1 MSAIPVI
8 AVFDIGKTNKK
19 CFLID
24 EQYHIVLERMA
35 QFAET
40 RDEDGDNCE
49 DLDALTG
56 FIQQVSEEIFA
67 MPQYDIRAVHCS
79 AYGASF
85 VHIGQEGKPVAALYN
100 YLKPYPQHLQDQF
113 YQVYGGEE
121 KFSVR
126 TASPVLGSL
135 NSGMQLYRLRH
146 VQPDLFNTIQYSL
159 HLPQYISYLFT
170 GRYCSDITSVGCH
183 TNLWDFRKNDYHE
196 WVAKENILPKLPS
209 LVACT
214 VTMGI
219 HYNGKPVQVGV
230 GLHDSSAALI
240 PYLSAF
246 SEPFLLISTGTWC
259 ISLNPFNDTPLSSDE
274 LKQDCLCYL
283 AYDGRPVKASRLFA
297 GHEHDIQ
304 VARLAEKFNTA
315 TDHYKDILFDP
326 AADTTV
332 HDPMEAPSYKEAYHI
347 LMRNIIRQQE
357 ASSSLVIGNAKR
369 IFVDGGFA
377 NNSLYMHM
385 LAEAFPGHEVFAA
398 SVSQATAIG
407 AALAIHPHW
416 NTQHVPADLISL
428 RYYASC

>member
-1 MSAIPVI
+1 MSTVPVI

-35 QFAET
+35 QFGET
-40 RDEDGDNCE
+40 RDEDGDSCE
-49 DLDALTG
+49 DLDALTR
-56 FIQQVSEEIFA
+56 FIQLVSAEIFA
-67 MPQYDIRAVHCS
+67 MPQYDVRAVHCS

-85 VHIGQEGKPVAALYN
+85 VHMGNEGIPVAPLYN
-100 YLKPYPQHLQDQF
+100 YLKPYPRHLQDRF
-113 YQVYGGEE
+113 YQAYGGEE
-121 KFSVR
+121 KVSVQ

-146 VQPDLFNTIQYSL
+146 LQPDLFNAIQYSL

-183 TNLWDFRKNDYHE
+183 TNLWDFRRNDYHE
-196 WVAKENILPKLPS
+196 WVSKENILPKLPS
-209 LVACT
+209 LVDCT
-214 VTMGI
+214 GTTGI
-219 HYNGKPVQVGV
+219 HYNNKPLQVGV

-259 ISLNPFNDTPLSSDE
+259 ISLNPFNDTALTVEE
-274 LKQDCLCYL
+274 LRQDCLCYL

-297 GHEHDIQ
+297 GHEHEIQ
-304 VARLAEKFNTA
+304 VAGLAEKFNTA
-315 TDHYKDILFDP
+315 TDSYKEIVFDP
-326 AADTTV
+326 SANTDLQ
-332 HDPMEAPSYKEAYHI
+332 DPMEARTYKDAYHI

-357 ASSSLVIGNAKR
+357 QSSALVIGNAKR

-385 LAEAFPGHEVFAA
+385 LAEAFPRHEVFAA

-428 RYYASC
+428 RYYAS

>member
-35 QFAET
+35 QFADT
-40 RDEDGDNCE
+40 RDEDGDTCE

-85 VHIGQEGKPVAALYN
+85 VHIGQDGKPVAPLYN

-113 YQVYGGEE
+113 YQAYGGEE

-170 GRYCSDITSVGCH
+170 GRYCSDITSVGSH

-209 LVACT
+209 LFACT
-214 VTMGI
+214 GTMGI

-297 GHEHDIQ
+297 GHEHEIQ

-326 AADTTV
+326 AADTTMQ
-332 HDPMEAPSYKEAYHI
+332 DPMEASSYKEAYHI

-385 LAEAFPGHEVFAA
+385 LAEAFPRHEVFAA

-428 RYYASC
+428 RYYASS